1 MIYGLIPIGGKGMR
15 LGLPYS
21 KEMLPQKNFDYFNPL
36 VNHIVEK
43 MKLAGAEKIYFVHG
57 KEFKKDVQEYFSKEN
72 FVHILQD
79 NLGFANVILDFYN
92 KSDIKDDDKVIFG
105 LPDSIFE
112 ENPFI
117 ELIDKKG
124 IVTGLFVT
132 DSTSCVDRLDIEER
146 NFQIKTS
153 KSKENLDV
161 FWGILKF
168 DGTNIKTM
176 VEDGV
181 FNLYTEIGD
190 ILNLYEKTHVRCKS
204 YLDLGTWKNYNRY
217 ISSSYSF
224 SNIEV
229 GAN

>member
-1 MIYGLIPIGGKGMR
+1 MIYGLIPIGGKGTR

-43 MKLAGAEKIYFVHG
+43 MKLAGAEKIYFIHG
-57 KEFKKDVQEYFSKEN
+57 TEFKKDVRQYFDEEN
-72 FVHILQD
+72 FIHVLQD

-92 KSDIKDDDKVIFG
+92 KSNINDNDKVIFG
-105 LPDSIFE
+105 LPDSVFE

-117 ELIDKKG
+117 QLIDKKG

-132 DSTSCVDRLDIEER
+132 DDITQVDRLDNEER
-146 NFQIKTS
+146 NFQIKTP
-153 KSKENLDV
+153 KSEKNLNV

-168 DGTNIKTM
+168 DGENIKRM
-176 VEDGV
+176 IEDDV
-181 FNLYTEIGD
+181 FKSYTEIGD

-217 ISSSYSF
+217 ISSTYNF
-224 SNIEV
+224 SNIEH
-229 GAN
+229 